1 MSVEMLLLLTA
12 VIGVVLFG
20 AIIAMQVH
28 LCKQDK
34 YWYGLVLPAISS
46 VFAMVG
52 CVSIMQ
58 QSLGNDIFA
67 FIYWFMPSSVMIVIY
82 YFVRRSI
89 GKKNSELM

>member
-1 MSVEMLLLLTA
+1 MSVELLTLLM
-12 VIGVVLFG
+12 VLVGIVLFG
-20 AIIAMQVH
+20 VIVAMQIY

-58 QSLGNDIFA
+58 ESLDNNVFA
-67 FIYWFMPSSVMIVIY
+67 FIYWFIPSFIMIVIY
-82 YFVRRSI
+82 YFVRRSV
-89 GKKNSELM
+89 GKKNRELM